1 MSIRALPLSL
11 AERQRL
17 NRFDELCREVMDSL
31 PVRADA
37 SIAEGVFL
45 RLSFGHILCKP

>member
-17 NRFDELCREVMDSL
+17 NRFDELCREVMAELAVD
-31 PVRADA
+31 DA
-37 SIAEGVFL
+37 ILGGEGMSTPE
-45 RLSFGHILCKP
+45 RKCIGGPE